1 MPAGVPRQV
10 HADPDAGF
18 TAVVAAQAG
27 ARASVPGGEPVL
39 PAWIA

>member
-1 MPAGVPRQV
+1 VL
-10 HADPDAGF
+10 ADASTGF
-18 TAVVAAQAG
+18 TAVVAAPAG